1 MQKSPD
7 SNSYFILQSN
17 FEKNYLEMETIKKQ
31 NELMKTKIED
41 MTNLLFMEREGNK
54 NTPSCHYP

>member
-1 MQKSPD
+1 
-7 SNSYFILQSN
+7 
-17 FEKNYLEMETIKKQ
+17 METIKKQ

-54 NTPSCHYP
+54 SLKSKLQVFQSNFREYQENSKSI